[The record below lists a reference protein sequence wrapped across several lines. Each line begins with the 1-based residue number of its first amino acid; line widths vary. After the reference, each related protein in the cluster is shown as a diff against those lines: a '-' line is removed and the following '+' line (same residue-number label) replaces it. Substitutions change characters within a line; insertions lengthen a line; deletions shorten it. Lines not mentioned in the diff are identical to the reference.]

1 MKSTYLA
8 SMVSAALLLGC
19 AIANAQTS
27 ANQTADSSAMPP
39 TSQSDT
45 TKGNDLV
52 DSSQAVPP
60 NSQANPRSEGEDKAS
75 GNDLVSHKRGSMQQ
89 AMATRPG
96 FDTLDTKK
104 KGSLTAADVKG
115 NKWLSKN
122 FVRCDSDHDGTVNRE
137 EYASCQ

>member
-1 MKSTYLA
+1 MTYGIADVPTVVCVGGWLGPIHRCARPAGSDATRESAASRYALVAFTYHRTLRSNIVKSTYLA

-75 GNDLVSHKRGSMQQ
+75 GNDLVE
-89 AMATRPG
+89 P
-96 FDTLDTKK
+96 
-104 KGSLTAADVKG
+104 
-115 NKWLSKN
+115 
-122 FVRCDSDHDGTVNRE
+122 
-137 EYASCQ
+137 